1 MMTYAFL
8 HRSFFTKKYI
18 AFLPPLC
25 YNYWKGGYVMKHIIS
40 IILILTMSLSLC
52 SIGASADTGVNAV
65 KISPDF
71 DTRKADVSATIVDN
85 VDAYVITAYYNSNGR
100 VVDLNMHLSKA
111 TGSVRTYEKT
121 EDIPKAAV
129 KARAFLWDTNYVP
142 LVGDGVKEEPIVNTE
157 LITNG
162 DFEGGTLDGWTIT
175 TGQETRY
182 AVSAA
187 AGYNSSYGM
196 YHKKAGT
203 TITQDITADV
213 SEAGQG
219 YYHLSMYAK
228 SLNADG
234 LSVRIRLTYALDN
247 GAEIS
252 ATKDMALTNEW
263 SQINYT
269 FVLGEYI
276 KNSDGTET
284 LDVSSTKEIT
294 SAKLTFNVQKNSGT
308 EGNRNPHIP
317 SSVSGS
323 NALYHYYVDDISL
336 IKLNNLSGNKKT
348 GEIKGPSVFVLGDS
362 ILQTYYVANY
372 PRQGW
377 GYSLGD
383 SFKDEVNWANY
394 AVAGYSTK
402 SYIGG
407 HIKGSSF
414 VRPAWPIY
422 KNAIKEG
429 DYVIIALGHNDTGSD
444 PESTSVE
451 QYKANLKTIVDD
463 TRSAGANIL
472 FVSNLPSV
480 APTITDTSKNAYNKR
495 YQEVFVPYAEEL
507 GVPCINM
514 NLAMTD
520 MINELFKD
528 EAYLDAYK
536 NGLSSVQHGIYLYN
550 LGDNGFVE
558 SNSSYTG
565 YSLDATTGVYHDSIH
580 IQYRG
585 AQYAAD
591 FIENQIK
598 SKALGIRELL
608 DNPETE
614 LISNGG
620 FEVGLYDWT
629 VPEERTFTFEAPE
642 AIEGVK
648 PARFGNNYGKL
659 TTTGT
664 ISQDIT
670 IPLKAYGKKT
680 YTLSADVT
688 ADVNVVVKVND
699 ETVATA
705 TLSPTTKTA
714 QINLSSLGTI
724 NNAVIEFISATECTF
739 DNITL
744 K

>member
-1 MMTYAFL
+1 
-8 HRSFFTKKYI
+8 
-18 AFLPPLC
+18 
-25 YNYWKGGYVMKHIIS
+25 MKHLIS
-40 IILILTMSLSLC
+40 IILILTMTLSLC

-85 VDAYVITAYYNSNGR
+85 VDAYVITAYFNSSGR
-100 VVDLNMHLSKA
+100 VVDLNMHLSKS
-111 TGSVRTYEKT
+111 TGSVRTYETT

-142 LVGDGVKEEPIVNTE
+142 LFDPNAKEKPIVNTE

-162 DFEGGTLDGWTIT
+162 DFEGKTLDGWTI
-175 TGQETRY
+175 EDNKRY
-182 AVSAA
+182 AVYTEAHS
-187 AGYNSSYGM
+187 GKYGM
-196 YHKKAGT
+196 LHRKANT
-203 TITQDITADV
+203 TITQDITENLR
-213 SEAGQG
+213 EAGQG
-219 YYHLSMYAK
+219 FYHLSLYGK
-228 SLNADG
+228 SLGEGG
-234 LSVRIRLTYALDN
+234 LSVRIRLTYTLDN
-247 GAEIS
+247 GAEKS
-252 ATKDMALTNEW
+252 ATKDMTLTNEW

-269 FVLGEYI
+269 FALGEYI
-276 KNSDGTET
+276 NNSD
-284 LDVSSTKEIT
+284 LDVNSTKEIT
-294 SAKLTFNVQKNSGT
+294 SAKLTFNVQKNSGDKDD
-308 EGNRNPHIP
+308 RNPHI
-317 SSVSGS
+317 SSELPAN

-362 ILQTYYVANY
+362 ILQTYDIKMY

-377 GYSLGD
+377 GYTLGD

-394 AVAGYSTK
+394 AVAGYSTQ

-407 HIKGSSF
+407 YVKGDSV
-414 VRPAWPIY
+414 VRPVWPIY
-422 KNAIKEG
+422 KNAIKKG

-451 QYKANLKTIVDD
+451 QYKANLKTIVED

-480 APTITDTSKNAYNKR
+480 APTITDTSKNAYNTR
-495 YQEVFVPYAEEL
+495 YQDVFVPCAKEL

-514 NLAMTD
+514 NLAMTN
-520 MINELFKD
+520 MINELFND
-528 EAYLDAYK
+528 TNYREAYK

-558 SNSSYTG
+558 NNSDFTEYKFDESI
-565 YSLDATTGVYHDSIH
+565 GVYHDSIH

-591 FIENQIK
+591 FIENQIITK
-598 SKALGIRELL
+598 NLDIKELL
-608 DNPETE
+608 DNPDTE

-620 FEVGLYDWT
+620 FEVGLYDWDA
-629 VPEERTFTFEAPE
+629 PEARKFTFEVPE
-642 AIEGVK
+642 VADGEK
-648 PARFGNNYGKL
+648 PARFGNNFGKL

-670 IPLKAYGKKT
+670 IPLKAYGKKI

-699 ETVATA
+699 KTAATA
-705 TLSPTTKTA
+705 TLSPETKTA
-714 QINLSSLGTI
+714 QINLSSLGKI
-724 NNAVIEFISATECTF
+724 DNAVIEFTSATECTF

>member
-1 MMTYAFL
+1 
-8 HRSFFTKKYI
+8 
-18 AFLPPLC
+18 
-25 YNYWKGGYVMKHIIS
+25 MKHLIS
-40 IILILTMSLSLC
+40 IILILTMTLSLC

-71 DTRKADVSATIVDN
+71 DTRKADVSATIADN
-85 VDAYVITAYYNSNGR
+85 VDAYVITAYYNSSGR

-111 TGSVRTYEKT
+111 TGSVRTYQKT
-121 EDIPKAAV
+121 EDIHNAAV

-142 LVGDGVKEEPIVNTE
+142 LFDPNAKEKPIVNTE

-162 DFEGGTLDGWTIT
+162 DFENGTLNGWTTGKTSYYAIAKNAGYKSNNAMLYKKSSISQDIT
-175 TGQETRY
+175 TGIR
-182 AVSAA
+182 
-187 AGYNSSYGM
+187 
-196 YHKKAGT
+196 
-203 TITQDITADV
+203 
-213 SEAGQG
+213 EAGQG
-219 YYHLSMYAK
+219 YYYLSLYAK
-228 SLNADG
+228 SQQNVDLNA
-234 LSVRIRLTYALDN
+234 RLTVTYQLEGDTAN
-247 GAEIS
+247 RTIN
-252 ATKDMALTNEW
+252 KDVLITPEW
-263 SQINYT
+263 SQINT
-269 FVLGEYI
+269 MFVLGEYI
-276 KNSDGTET
+276 KNADGTET
-284 LDVSSTKEIT
+284 LDVNSTKEII
-294 SAKLTFNVQKNSGT
+294 SASFSFK
-308 EGNRNPHIP
+308 ERNNDT
-317 SSVSGS
+317 VSTK
-323 NALYHYYVDDISL
+323 AFYVDNISL
-336 IKLNNLSGNKKT
+336 IELSELSGKRT
-348 GEIKGPSVFVLGDS
+348 GKISNPSVFVLGDS
-362 ILQTYYVANY
+362 ILQTYDTTMY

-383 SFKDEVNWANY
+383 SFKDEVNWGNY

-407 HIKGSSF
+407 YVKGSS
-414 VRPAWPIY
+414 VIRPAWPIY

-463 TRSAGANIL
+463 TRNAGANIL
-472 FVSNLPSV
+472 FVANLPSV

-495 YQEVFVPYAEEL
+495 YQEVFVPFAEEL

-536 NGLSSVQHGIYLYN
+536 KGLSSVQHGIYLYN

-648 PARFGNNYGKL
+648 PARFGNNFGKL

-688 ADVNVVVKVND
+688 ADVNVVVKVNG
-699 ETVATA
+699 TAVSTA

-714 QINLSSLGTI
+714 QINLSSLGAI
-724 NNAVIEFISATECTF
+724 NNAVIEFTSATECTF